1 MKILILGASG
11 TLGHKMIQIGNKAGY
26 EMYGTVINYSKEL
39 EKVGIS
45 KKQLFSGI
53 NIEKEKDIDKLEN
66 LISTENFDVVI
77 NCIGIIN
84 KKMKNPAQT
93 IYCNSVFPHLLANIC
108 STNNTKL
115 IHIST
120 DCVFSGK
127 KRGAYTG
134 EDEPD
139 ALDLYGKSKEL
150 GEINYR
156 NHLTIRTSFIGREI
170 HDEKTGLLEWFLSQS
185 NEIEGYSKAI
195 WSGFTSPVLSHLI
208 YYLIENFPDL
218 NGIVQVASHPIDKYS
233 LLLLLKKYFRK
244 NISIKENKNFI
255 CNRSLELDKRIK
267 NKIDIPSHEE
277 MIKELA
283 KETN

>member
-1 MKILILGASG
+1 MKILILGANG
-11 TLGHKMIQIGNKAGY
+11 TLGHEMFQTGNKLGY
-26 EMYGTVINYSKEL
+26 EMHGTVINYSKEL
-39 EKVGIS
+39 EKAGIS
-45 KKQLFSGI
+45 KKQLFSGV
-53 NIEKEKDIDKLEN
+53 NIEKEKGIRILDS
-66 LISTENFDVVI
+66 LISTENFDVII

-84 KKMKNPAQT
+84 KKIKNPART
-93 IYCNSVFPHLLANIC
+93 IYCNSVFPHILADIC
-108 STNNTKL
+108 STNNAKL

-120 DCVFSGK
+120 DCVFSGRK
-127 KRGAYTG
+127 SGEYT
-134 EDEPD
+134 EKDEPD

-195 WSGFTSPVLSHLI
+195 WSGFTSYVLSHLI

-218 NGIVQVASHPIDKYS
+218 KGIVQVASHPIDKYS
-233 LLLLLKKYFRK
+233 LLLLLKKYFK
-244 NISIKENKNFI
+244 KDISIRKNKNFI
-255 CNRSLELDKRIK
+255 CNRSLGLDKRIK

-283 KETN
+283 KETY

>member
-195 WSGFTSPVLSHLI
+195 WSGFTSETLSYAIYTLI
-208 YYLIENFPDL
+208 NNFPDL
-218 NGIVQVASHPIDKYS
+218 KGIVQVASHP
-233 LLLLLKKYFRK
+233 
-244 NISIKENKNFI
+244 
-255 CNRSLELDKRIK
+255 
-267 NKIDIPSHEE
+267 
-277 MIKELA
+277 
-283 KETN
+283 